1 MKVVLTEDQF
11 KRVILKEQ
19 SGRCDQWKNGT
30 FQNGDGITT
39 PKITITKSP
48 TEIIGI
54 YEGPDNGGCI
64 QRSKYL
70 STDTPHQLAGITV
83 YYEAAPYLKELYTK
97 GVYVTIGKITMERD
111 RDKMFKITIPLV
123 STTEDKAITNMNERG
138 GMGHSGSGSYNSL
151 MSAVKN
157 DSDNKLIG
165 EQTVVA
171 GEMTENFIYW
181 RNISQYPIQTTSSS
195 PNTHKH
201 SIKHNNDQET
211 LAQDL
216 RDLEIINLKSI
227 NHNSNQV
234 NVITDTTSPLV
245 SMSYIWSDADELDE
259 VFQTVKDANPN
270 TPPKRTIRYDI
281 NGLPGYIIVF
291 KEN

>member
-1 MKVVLTEDQF
+1 MKVVITEDQF
-11 KRVILKEQ
+11 NRVILKEQ

-48 TEIIGI
+48 IEIIGI

-64 QRSKYL
+64 QRAEYL

-83 YYEAAPYLKELYTK
+83 FYEAAPYLKELYTN
-97 GVYVTIGKITMERD
+97 GDYVTIGKITMERD

-138 GMGHSGSGSYNSL
+138 GMGHSGSGPYNSL

-165 EQTVVA
+165 KQTVSA
-171 GEMTENFIYW
+171 GDITENFIYW
-181 RNISQYPIQTTSSS
+181 RNISQYPIRTTSSS
-195 PNTHKH
+195 PTKP
-201 SIKHNNDQET
+201 ITITFKGYADFRQ
-211 LAQDL
+211 QL
-216 RDLEIINLKSI
+216 RDL
-227 NHNSNQV
+227 
-234 NVITDTTSPLV
+234 P
-245 SMSYIWSDADELDE
+245 
-259 VFQTVKDANPN
+259 KDAYGDATIKDNIITLTKDEN
-270 TPPKRTIRYDI
+270 TRISKLSGIRDNISEDTFSQRLKEIKNDYGYEAISDI
-281 NGLPGYIIVF
+281 VKVGSEWFVVL
-291 KEN
+291 KTE